1 MNNFVKEFDLK
12 FNIVWKLLVKE
23 FELLVISIGDIVDK
37 LVLYGIFGIKD
48 DGYKFLKLK

>member
-1 MNNFVKEFDLK
+1 MNNVVKEFDLK
-12 FNIVWKLLVKE
+12 FNKVWKLLVKE
-23 FELLVISIGDIVDK
+23 FELLVIKDIVDK

>member
-1 MNNFVKEFDLK
+1 MNNVVKEFDLK
-12 FNIVWKLLVKE
+12 FNKVWKLLVKE
-23 FELLVISIGDIVDK
+23 FELLVIGDIVDK

>member
-1 MNNFVKEFDLK
+1 MNNVVKEFDLK

-23 FELLVISIGDIVDK
+23 FELLVIGDIVDK

>member
-1 MNNFVKEFDLK
+1 MNNVVKEFDLK
-12 FNIVWKLLVKE
+12 FIKVWKLLVKE
-23 FELLVISIGDIVDK
+23 FELLVIGDIVDK